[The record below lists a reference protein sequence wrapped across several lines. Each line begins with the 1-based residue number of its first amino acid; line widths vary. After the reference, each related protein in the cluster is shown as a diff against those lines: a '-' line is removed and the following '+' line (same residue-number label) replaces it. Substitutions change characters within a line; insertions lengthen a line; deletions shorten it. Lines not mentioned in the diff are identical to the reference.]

1 MSVLIARGVSHD
13 YANGTQAIRD
23 ISLAIEPGEFV
34 AVVGPTGCGKSTL
47 LRILAGL
54 LQPTAGS
61 VWLGQHEQR
70 QPSEQIGIMF
80 QSPAL
85 LPWRTVI
92 QNIALPLELGKTIS
106 TGSVDLP
113 HQMLQL
119 VGLHGFESA
128 YPHELSGGMAQR
140 VALARALVKRPPVL
154 LLDEPFGALDAF
166 TRESLT
172 LSLQQI
178 WEAQKASVILVTHNI
193 HEAVF
198 LADRI
203 VVLSARPGQVR
214 GVVPVPLPRPR
225 TWAMEGEMAFG
236 QIVRDVRG
244 LLGTSG

>member
-1 MSVLIARGVSHD
+1 MLIARGVSHD
-13 YANGTQAIRD
+13 YANGTQALRD
-23 ISLAIEPGEFV
+23 ISLAIEAGEFV

-54 LQPTAGS
+54 LTPTSGT

-80 QSPAL
+80 QNPAL

-92 QNIALPLELGKTIS
+92 QNIALPLELGKTAFNENA
-106 TGSVDLP
+106 DLP

-203 VVLSARPGQVR
+203 VVLSTRPGQVR
-214 GVVPVPLPRPR
+214 GIVPVPLPRPR
-225 TWAMEGEMAFG
+225 TWVMEGEMAFG
-236 QIVRDVRG
+236 QIVREVRG
-244 LLGTSG
+244 LLGTAG